1 MAKTIQGNIN
11 LLFLR
16 ESIAMVMVKKL
27 TKKVSESEPE
37 SGKKKMTPKVKTAK
51 TPVTLKKP
59 TIASTNA
66 LLKRPKK
73 IKKEDSLNN
82 EMTNST
88 HVIPYSLFTEEDII
102 QFKEGKHFRIY
113 NKLGAHQI
121 QVEGFYGVYFAVW
134 APNAM
139 QIAVIGNFNGW
150 NRTSHLLL
158 GRWDGSGIME
168 GFIPGITKGEVYKY
182 FIESYQGAR
191 LEKGDPYANYWEL
204 RPKTASIVWDLNY
217 SWNDKSWMKKRK
229 NHNALNKP
237 MSVYEVH
244 LGSWKRNPEAPE
256 TFLTYLELAELLPAY
271 CDSLGFTHIELM
283 PVMEHPYDG
292 SWGYQQTGYYATTSR
307 FGTPQDFMH
316 LVDTLHQHNIGI
328 ILDWVPSHF
337 PYDEHGL
344 FRFDGSHLYEHDDPR
359 KGYHPDWKSY
369 IFNSG
374 RNEVKCF
381 LISNALFWMDKFH
394 VDGIRVDAVASM
406 LHLDYSRKEG
416 EWEPNIYGGRENL
429 ENVAFLKEL
438 NEVIYRE
445 YPDIQMIAEE
455 STSWPGVSKPT
466 YDGGLGFGM
475 KWMMGWMN
483 DTLQYFK
490 RDPMYR
496 KWHQSDLTFSLVYA
510 FSENFMLPLSH
521 DEVVHGKA
529 SMIGKMPG
537 DEWQRFANLRLLY
550 AYMWTH
556 PGTKLL
562 FMGNEFAQ
570 SNEWN
575 FESSL
580 SWHLLQYEPHLGM
593 QRLITDLNSLYR
605 NEPAMYENSFNHDGF
620 EWIAGDDI
628 ENCVLIYAR
637 KGKKAKDTLIVA
649 LNFTP
654 VIRSNYAIG
663 VPKAGTYQEIFNSD
677 SKVYWGTDNLN
688 NSVKSKAVAHHGR
701 AHSIEITIPPL
712 GAAVFKLK

>member
-1 MAKTIQGNIN
+1 MA
-11 LLFLR
+11 
-16 ESIAMVMVKKL
+16 
-27 TKKVSESEPE
+27 KKVSEQEAKPKVV
-37 SGKKKMTPKVKTAK
+37 KKKEGKLSNGLGVPIQE
-51 TPVTLKKP
+51 LKP
-59 TIASTNA
+59 
-66 LLKRPKK
+66 K
-73 IKKEDSLNN
+73 IKKSSAPTIKKVLKRKVKDEKIVSNSEL
-82 EMTNST
+82 MTQQS
-88 HVIPYSLFTEEDII
+88 VIPYSLFTAEDITL
-102 QFKEGKHFRIY
+102 FKEGKHFRIY
-113 NKLGAHQI
+113 EMLGAHEVQH
-121 QVEGFYGVYFAVW
+121 EGMHGVYFAVW

-139 QIAVIGNFNGW
+139 QIGVIGNFNGW
-150 NRTSHLLL
+150 NRTSHLLY

-168 GFIPGITKGEVYKY
+168 GFIPGINKGEVYKY

-191 LEKGDPYANYWEL
+191 LEKGDPYAYHWEL

-229 NHNALNKP
+229 NNNALNTP

-244 LGSWKRNPEAPE
+244 LGSWKRNPEAPD
-256 TFLTYLELAELLPAY
+256 TMLTYLELAELLPPY

-283 PVMEHPYDG
+283 PVMEHPFDG
-292 SWGYQQTGYYATTSR
+292 SWGYQQTGYYAPTSR

-316 LVDTLHQHNIGI
+316 LVDTLHQHNLGV

-381 LISNALFWMDKFH
+381 LISNALYWMDKFH
-394 VDGIRVDAVASM
+394 IDGLRVDAVASM

-416 EWEPNIYGGRENL
+416 EWEPNIKGGRENL
-429 ENVAFLKEL
+429 ENEAFLKEL

-496 KWHQSDLTFSLVYA
+496 KWHQSDLTFSMVYA

-521 DEVVHGKA
+521 DEVVHGKS

-550 AYMWTH
+550 TYMWTH

-570 SNEWN
+570 SDEWN

-580 SWHLLQYEPHLGM
+580 SWHLLQFEPHLGV
-593 QRLITDLNSLYR
+593 QKLITDLNLIYR
-605 NEPAMYENSFNHDGF
+605 NEPAMYENSFNHEGF

-628 ENCVLIYAR
+628 ENCVLIFAR

-654 VIRSNYAIG
+654 VIRTNYAIG
-663 VPKAGTYQEIFNSD
+663 VAKAGTYQEILNSD
-677 SKVYWGTDNLN
+677 SMKYWGTDNLN
-688 NSVKSKAVAHHGR
+688 NTVKTKAVVHHGR
-701 AHSIEITIPPL
+701 AQSIEITIPPL
-712 GAAVFKLK
+712 GAAIFKLK

>member
-1 MAKTIQGNIN
+1 MAKSIQGNIN

-16 ESIAMVMVKKL
+16 ESIPKVMVKKL
-27 TKKVSESEPE
+27 TKKVTESELA
-37 SGKKKMTPKVKTAK
+37 SGKKKMTPKANAVK
-51 TPVTLKKP
+51 TPVTSKKP
-59 TIASTNA
+59 TIASTNS
-66 LLKRPKK
+66 LIKQTKK
-73 IKKEDSLNN
+73 LKKEDTQIN
-82 EMTNST
+82 EMTNLS
-88 HVIPYSLFTEEDII
+88 HAIPYSLFTEEDIV

-113 NKLGAHQI
+113 DKLGAHQI
-121 QVEGFYGVYFAVW
+121 QVDGIHGVYFAVW

-168 GFIPGITKGEVYKY
+168 GFIPGISKGEVYKY

-237 MSVYEVH
+237 ISVYEVH

-256 TFLTYLELAELLPAY
+256 TFLTYRELAELLPAY

-292 SWGYQQTGYYATTSR
+292 SWGYQQTGYYAPTSR

-316 LVDTLHQHNIGI
+316 LVDILHQHNIGI

-394 VDGIRVDAVASM
+394 IDGIRVDAVASM

-496 KWHQSDLTFSLVYA
+496 KWHQSDLTFSMVYA

-550 AYMWTH
+550 TYMWTH

-593 QRLITDLNSLYR
+593 QKLITNLNALYR
-605 NEPAMYENSFNHDGF
+605 NEPAMYENSFNHEGF

-654 VIRSNYAIG
+654 VIRTNYAIG
-663 VPKAGTYQEIFNSD
+663 VPKAGNYQEIFNSD
-677 SKVYWGTDNLN
+677 SKEYWGTDNLN
-688 NSVKSKAVAHHGR
+688 HNVKSKAVAHHGR

>member
-1 MAKTIQGNIN
+1 MA
-11 LLFLR
+11 
-16 ESIAMVMVKKL
+16 
-27 TKKVSESEPE
+27 KKVSEQEAKPKVV
-37 SGKKKMTPKVKTAK
+37 KKKEGKLSNGLGVPIQVLKPKTQKPSATAIKSMLKQKIENKEVEIVSNSELMTQQ
-51 TPVTLKKP
+51 
-59 TIASTNA
+59 S
-66 LLKRPKK
+66 
-73 IKKEDSLNN
+73 
-82 EMTNST
+82 
-88 HVIPYSLFTEEDII
+88 VIPYSLFTAEDITL
-102 QFKEGKHFRIY
+102 FKEGKHFRIY
-113 NKLGAHQI
+113 EKLGAHQV
-121 QVEGFYGVYFAVW
+121 QHEGMHGVYFAVW

-139 QIAVIGNFNGW
+139 QIGVIGNFNGW
-150 NRTSHLLL
+150 NRTSHLLF

-168 GFIPGITKGEVYKY
+168 GFIPGIHKGEVYKY

-191 LEKGDPYANYWEL
+191 LEKGDPYAYHWEL

-229 NHNALNKP
+229 NNNALNKP

-244 LGSWKRNPEAPE
+244 LGSWKRNPEAPD
-256 TFLTYLELAELLPAY
+256 TMLTYLELAELLPAY

-283 PVMEHPYDG
+283 PIMEHPFDG
-292 SWGYQQTGYYATTSR
+292 SWGYQQTGYYAPTSR

-316 LVDTLHQHNIGI
+316 LVDALHQHNIGI

-381 LISNALFWMDKFH
+381 LISNALYWMDKFH
-394 VDGIRVDAVASM
+394 IDGLRVDAVASM

-416 EWEPNIYGGRENL
+416 EWEPNILGGRENL
-429 ENVAFLKEL
+429 ENEAFLKEL
-438 NEVIYRE
+438 NEEIYSA

-496 KWHQSDLTFSLVYA
+496 KWHQSDLTFSMVYA

-521 DEVVHGKA
+521 DEVVHGKS

-550 AYMWTH
+550 TYMWTH

-580 SWHLLQYEPHLGM
+580 SWHLLQFEPHLGV
-593 QRLITDLNSLYR
+593 QKLITDLNAIYR
-605 NEPAMYENSFNHDGF
+605 NEPAMYENSFNHEGF

-654 VIRSNYAIG
+654 AIRTNYAIG

-677 SKVYWGTDNLN
+677 SMKYWGVDNLN
-688 NSVKSKAVAHHGR
+688 NSVKTKAVVHHGR
-701 AHSIEITIPPL
+701 AQSIEITIPQL
-712 GAAVFKLK
+712 GAAIFKLK